1 MWEMYL
7 DLLRFAVDQRR
18 QNANNKNNMWWGLW
32 HNPIEASEIHDS
44 KWGFTCQWAYVIQ
57 MDFWIIYFIYVFNF
71 HPNVH
76 PEQLLHNIMQL
87 SYAPR
92 ISLDM
97 QTVKVTID

>member
-7 DLLRFAVDQRR
+7 DLLRFAIDQRR
-18 QNANNKNNMWWGLW
+18 QNANNKNNTWWGLW
-32 HNPIEASEIHDS
+32 HNSIEASEIHDS

-57 MDFWIIYFIYVFNF
+57 MDFGIIYFIYVFNF

-97 QTVKVTID
+97 